1 MDVVAL
7 KKSDSVLEK
16 NGSNDVAIPL
26 VSLSEVV
33 IASMEDYTFLKSI
46 AAVKIKDR
54 LLCFLKIFMQIWI

>member
-33 IASMEDYTFLKSI
+33 IASEDYTFLKSI